1 MYKKDGT
8 GIFIGISLEILRIET
23 LMEGQFINV
32 TLDKVFR
39 SDKPSL
45 PFKFAHSIN
54 AIKTICINATKSS
67 NTDFFFQNSA
77 SVQFLKEL
85 SQNSVN
91 TG

>member
-1 MYKKDGT
+1 MFCIKKNGT

-45 PFKFAHSIN
+45 PFKFAHSIY

-67 NTDFFFQNSA
+67 KTEFFFKIQQLFN
-77 SVQFLKEL
+77 F
-85 SQNSVN
+85 
-91 TG
+91 